1 MRDPLC
7 ERIKDPLKTITTR
20 LGHTLSVTAIFSA
33 MIGFKR
39 FAKGV
44 VYTSN
49 GESRNIKRYTRTME
63 DKKKS

>member
-1 MRDPLC
+1 MRDPSC

-33 MIGFKR
+33 MIGF
-39 FAKGV
+39 AKGV